1 MLGVHLQILV
11 DGRVYFPRIG
21 TGGQVQKLL
30 ENFSNEF
37 GRSGVEVF
45 TIEGRIIIHLLNNGS
60 SRIKELLHASG
71 SSYRGFYLAIER
83 LKAKGLVTADIDPN
97 DRRARLIRLNE
108 IPEQL
113 RMMEAEC

>member
-1 MLGVHLQILV
+1 M
-11 DGRVYFPRIG
+11 
-21 TGGQVQKLL
+21 QKFL

-71 SSYRGFYLAIER
+71 SSYRGFYLAIDR
-83 LKAKGLVTADIDPN
+83 LKAKGVVTADIDPH

-113 RMMEAEC
+113 GLMEVQC

>member
-1 MLGVHLQILV
+1 MLGGHLQILV

-60 SRIKELLHASG
+60 
-71 SSYRGFYLAIER
+71 
-83 LKAKGLVTADIDPN
+83 
-97 DRRARLIRLNE
+97 
-108 IPEQL
+108 
-113 RMMEAEC
+113 